1 MSKKGLPN
9 VVSQYQPPRIEVD
22 KLQPNP
28 KRNIES
34 VFKSYKQI
42 EEVHCKSLIYYLYSY
57 VNTWANPITGAS
69 LQKDNSPIIVVFL
82 SVCYYNIL
90 KWSNFNVDDVIKISG
105 HEKTWKEHILT
116 FIDERYLYDPANQ
129 KPVAGAPGAPGAKVG
144 KVTGAPAGSPAGAKV
159 GKVTGAPAGAK
170 VGKVTGAPGAPASPM
185 GAKVGKIAS
194 PPGVVSPPK
203 VASPPGIRFAISP
216 KSRQNTA
223 KNAKK
228 LSHKT
233 DLMTEEKCIELLDDI
248 KAKMVGKTAD
258 ELKTLKVKN
267 PLTTGSIELKS
278 PILQNYLVK
287 CYFHFDKKELKA
299 SINKVVDVEHLEK
312 IKELIDGYDVAGSKA
327 PATLKA
333 DDKPTDDKQNKGA
346 KVQVERRE
354 RMDKERDEVIEPF
367 IEGLVDEF
375 YKCCDELESNCD
387 SNGVLSEYKY
397 IANVVKAIVTIIFTK
412 YLHLPHYIEKLYD
425 NYKLP
430 LKIYIMLYDDPAE
443 KYYTQ
448 GVTKVNAIT
457 HKMEEIA
464 SGGGETVIYQKNN
477 LGQMVEQRLLNQI
490 TPNTVATHYEN
501 TMLNRQY
508 LFEIYRTDSIRKG
521 TFNQLTLMYN
531 KINDDLRYF
540 SNSFNLE
547 SFPKTLEYA
556 KKIIGYNHFKYNIT
570 NSVLPRYIHVR
581 TTDTQIGIHQPFKD
595 LVEKISARLATL
607 PNITGIASEATVKK
621 AEYDGVI
628 TKMKENSY
636 ADNGTGYGD
645 TDMIRKN
652 LLYSLNAQNPRYI
665 LKDMKKYPS
674 NIYYNYGFT
683 GTFPI
688 FTWIPLNK
696 DLAGDK
702 YNFPSIA
709 TWQPFGTA
717 YTTQFMVLGEAYKNY
732 GNSPWSKTLNETV
745 FKVITG
751 AFESV
756 KSLQDP
762 NEIERMTRRVNE
774 TLGVYKDMSIEVP
787 ADKKKAIYLY
797 HGTKNKIHTINDSE
811 NDIEMLGFLSTT
823 LNVHTASY
831 YSDVGISGSGFIYI
845 IEVDETHSYINLND
859 NLYQFILLPHS
870 IIRIVCE
877 FNFGDVK
884 VVLCRLIRTPTIEEN
899 EELYDKLLG
908 TAVKAP
914 VPTIHYKIK
923 ANTMSPFIC
932 GKMDDTEWKAEPI
945 YLHKFLQIY
954 EVFCSHLNNEKLK
967 RRFSKDTAFI
977 YFSLGQENELYVS
990 RGLPLEF
997 GGFADIKYTLHQHFI
1012 KDCYKEVGI
1021 PCIDYFFIHGS
1032 GNNTIAT
1039 GILADEYENNR
1050 SEVFKYDVNNFLID
1064 CIFKFDRIDNAKKTL
1079 SLHIETG
1086 DKNIYADKI
1095 ENFRDAGLYMN
1106 GVIDPFFRGT
1116 YVGEHIQFLLKYM
1129 RTYKKVFSKYSEAS
1143 DAELDL
1149 HFEWCN
1155 SRIVT
1160 LIDTIEEYK
1169 THYIEFIQENIE
1181 ALSSDTNDPNDPKG
1195 TAKVAELLNMI
1206 EELADTLRQ
1215 RAVFYFKV
1223 TNGTAI
1229 EGFRNILRTAL
1240 REPHQ
1245 SVHYSKLYE
1254 NADLKGLMFPSKK
1267 GGFRTI
1273 LEDRDRGAVIESF
1286 TKKGLLKTANAS
1298 ASPRANAR
1306 ASATSASST
1315 RKEPVFDK
1323 KYHEKMYEAYKNV
1336 PIQEYRDMRKFKD
1349 MPLNIQEYYGE
1360 AVNNKKYIDISGH
1373 CYVRLVS
1380 RRNVNRMIEKDKNGS
1395 IGGKTKSIRKATKG
1409 IKSRK
1414 TK

>member
-1 MSKKGLPN
+1 MLIQFDRSLLRKNPSG
-9 VVSQYQPPRIEVD
+9 IERV
-22 KLQPNP
+22 N
-28 KRNIES
+28 KRYKEITKAHCQS
-34 VFKSYKQI
+34 VL
-42 EEVHCKSLIYYLYSY
+42 EYLYSY
-57 VNTWANPITGAS
+57 YHGWANPFTGNP
-69 LQKDNSPIIVVFL
+69 LIRESPTVISFL
-82 SVCYYNIL
+82 SVCYYNIN
-90 KWSNFNVDDVIKISG
+90 KWDDGDAVVDIKG
-105 HEKTWKEHILT
+105 VKKTYKEHVLT
-116 FIDERYLYDPANQ
+116 FIEEEYLYNPDKKTKSRTVRTA
-129 KPVAGAPGAPGAKVG
+129 VSSHPGAKVASPLG
-144 KVTGAPAGSPAGAKV
+144 VSPPKVASPLGVSPPKV
-159 GKVTGAPAGAK
+159 
-170 VGKVTGAPGAPASPM
+170 ASPM
-185 GAKVGKIAS
+185 GAKVGKVANIGNVAN
-194 PPGVVSPPK
+194 

-233 DLMTEEKCIELLDDI
+233 DLMTEGKCIELLDDI
-248 KAKMVGKTAD
+248 KGKMVGKTAD
-258 ELKTLKVKN
+258 ELKNIKVKN

-299 SINKVVDVEHLEK
+299 SIKKVVDVEHLEK

-327 PATLKA
+327 PVTLQA
-333 DDKPTDDKQNKGA
+333 DDKLKKST

-375 YKCCDELESNCD
+375 YRCCDELESNCD
-387 SNGVLSEYKY
+387 SNGVLTEYKY
-397 IANVVKAIVTIIFTK
+397 IANVVKAIVTIIYTK
-412 YLHLPHYIEKLYD
+412 YLHLPHYIDALYD

-430 LKIYIMLYDDPAE
+430 LKIYIMLYDDPAQE
-443 KYYTQ
+443 YYTR
-448 GVTKVNAIT
+448 GVTKVNDIT

-464 SGGGETVIYQKNN
+464 SDGGETVIYQKNN
-477 LGQMVEQRLLNQI
+477 LGQIVEQRLLNQI

-508 LFEIYRTDSIRKG
+508 LFEIYRTDSMRKG

-540 SNSFNLE
+540 SSSFNLE

-556 KKIIGYNHFKYNIT
+556 KKIIGYNYFNYNIT

-595 LVEKISARLATL
+595 LVEKISARLVTL

-696 DLAGDK
+696 DLVGDK

-732 GNSPWSKTLNETV
+732 GVDPWSKMLNETV

-751 AFESV
+751 TFESV

-762 NEIERMTRRVNE
+762 NEIARMTRRVNE

-787 ADKKKAIYLY
+787 DKKPIYLY
-797 HGTKNKIHTINDSE
+797 HGTKNRIHTINDSK

-823 LNVHTASY
+823 LNVHTASF

-845 IEVDETHSYINLND
+845 IEADETHSYINFND

-899 EELYDKLLG
+899 EELYNKLLG
-908 TAVKAP
+908 TAVTTP

-923 ANTMSPFIC
+923 ANAMSPFIC
-932 GKMDDTEWKAEPI
+932 GKMDDAEWKTGRPL
-945 YLHKFLQIY
+945 YLHKYLQIY
-954 EVFCSHLNNEKLK
+954 KVFCSQLNNATLQ
-967 RRFSKDTAFI
+967 RRYKEDTRFI

-1012 KDCYKEVGI
+1012 KDCYMEVGI
-1021 PCIDYFFIHGS
+1021 PCLDYFFIHGS
-1032 GNNTIAT
+1032 GNNSIAT
-1039 GILADEYENNR
+1039 GILADEYKKNR
-1050 SEVFKYDVNNFLID
+1050 TSVFKYDVNNFLID
-1064 CIFKFDRIDNAKKTL
+1064 CIFKFDRINNAKKTL
-1079 SLHIETG
+1079 SLHIEK
-1086 DKNIYADKI
+1086 DASKIYADKI

-1129 RTYKKVFSKYSEAS
+1129 RTYKNVFSKYSEAS

-1169 THYIEFIQENIE
+1169 EYYINFIQKNIE
-1181 ALSSDTNDPNDPKG
+1181 ALSSDTNDPNG
-1195 TAKVAELLNMI
+1195 SAKVAELLDMI

-1240 REPHQ
+1240 SEPHQ

-1254 NADLKGLMFPSKK
+1254 NAVLKDLMFPPPKR
-1267 GGFRTI
+1267 GGFRSSA
-1273 LEDRDRGAVIESF
+1273 RANAVIE
-1286 TKKGLLKTANAS
+1286 TEKGFLKTANTR
-1298 ASPRANAR
+1298 ASPRASPIASPR
-1306 ASATSASST
+1306 ASANAIATSSSG
-1315 RKEPVFDK
+1315 KEPVFNK
-1323 KYHEKMYEAYKNV
+1323 EYHEKMYEAYKNV

-1349 MPLNIQEYYGE
+1349 MPLDIQEYYGG
-1360 AVNNKKYIDISGH
+1360 AAKNKKYIDISGH
-1373 CYVRLVS
+1373 CYVRLVK
-1380 RRNVNRMIEKDKNGS
+1380 RKEVNKMIAKDKKGS
-1395 IGGKTKSIRKATKG
+1395 IGSIGGKGSLGGKTKSIRKAVKG